1 MHLKTIEKQDKI
13 KPKCS
18 WYQEVIIKIRTETNE
33 IKTKRAINKISNQ
46 ITVSFKKLTRLT
58 NS

>member
-1 MHLKTIEKQDKI
+1 MHLKTIGTQDKI

-18 WYQEVIIKIRTETNE
+18 WCQEVIIKSGTETNE
-33 IKTKRAINKISNQ
+33 IKTKRAINRSTNQ
-46 ITVSFKKLTRLT
+46 IIVSFKKLTRLI